1 VGDTASAGHSDES
14 NARAGRR
21 PDWPEPDAFTLA
33 VQVNVR
39 SHDDLFDITIVDTA
53 DHERRLSL
61 TRAEAHRILSAVARK
76 AQAAEW
82 DLEPYMG
89 WLGEAGSA
97 RAHAGAPAGSTAH

>member
-1 VGDTASAGHSDES
+1 MDTAE
-14 NARAGRR
+14 
-21 PDWPEPDAFTLA
+21 
-33 VQVNVR
+33 Q
-39 SHDDLFDITIVDTA
+39 
-53 DHERRLSL
+53 ERRFSLSR
-61 TRAEAHRILSAVARK
+61 TEAHRILSAVARK